1 MAKNKE
7 KDKNKDDIRHD
18 DGMNKDNGV
27 NVESA
32 ESEQQVR
39 DEQSPGK
46 KTAGEKESEIGEEK
60 NAVQAEKEEEI
71 ERLKTE
77 LSEAKDKYLRLYS
90 EFENYRRRTA
100 KERLELVS
108 SANEELV
115 SELLPVLDDFD
126 RAKQNYSEDTDVKSL
141 KEGMD
146 LIAHKFGKVLEQKGV
161 KEMEGKEGI
170 EFDPDLHEAI
180 TKIPAPKEEL
190 KGKVVDVIEKG
201 YYLKDK
207 VIRFA
212 KVVIGS

>member
-1 MAKNKE
+1 MTKKKHKKNNTDEE
-7 KDKNKDDIRHD
+7 KVDVQTNEQPESVTDNKNSEENTED
-18 DGMNKDNGV
+18 V
-27 NVESA
+27 ASA
-32 ESEQQVR
+32 EDQV
-39 DEQSPGK
+39 K
-46 KTAGEKESEIGEEK
+46 GEEDPL
-60 NAVQAEKEEEI
+60 QAEV

-90 EFENYRRRTA
+90 EFENFRRRSA

-108 SANEELV
+108 SANQDLV
-115 SELLPVLDDFD
+115 RDLLPVLDDFD
-126 RAKQNYSEDTDVKSL
+126 RAQQNYSEKTDVASL

-146 LIAHKFGKVLEQKGV
+146 LIANKFNKVLEQKGV

-170 EFDPDLHEAI
+170 DFDPEVHEAI
-180 TKIPAPKEEL
+180 TKIPAPKEKL

-201 YYLKDK
+201 YYLNDK

>member
-1 MAKNKE
+1 MTKNKQKNNDIEEEKVEVQPDKKAADNKASEENGADEVSGEEEKANE
-7 KDKNKDDIRHD
+7 KDPQ
-18 DGMNKDNGV
+18 
-27 NVESA
+27 E
-32 ESEQQVR
+32 
-39 DEQSPGK
+39 
-46 KTAGEKESEIGEEK
+46 GEK
-60 NAVQAEKEEEI
+60 AEI

-77 LSEAKDKYLRLYS
+77 LAEAKDKYLRLYS
-90 EFENYRRRTA
+90 EFENFRRRTA

-108 SANEELV
+108 SANQDLV
-115 SELLPVLDDFD
+115 QDLLPVLDDFD
-126 RAKQNYSEDTDVKSL
+126 RAQQNYSEKTDVSAL

-146 LIAHKFGKVLEQKGV
+146 LIAHKFNKVLEQKGV

-170 EFDPDLHEAI
+170 EFDPEVHEAI

-201 YYLKDK
+201 YYLNEK

>member
-1 MAKNKE
+1 MTKKNQE
-7 KDKNKDDIRHD
+7 NKDIEEEKVDVHPEE
-18 DGMNKDNGV
+18 NGV
-27 NVESA
+27 DNQASEENVAEEMPVEDQSA
-32 ESEQQVR
+32 
-39 DEQSPGK
+39 DEEDPG
-46 KTAGEKESEIGEEK
+46 
-60 NAVQAEKEEEI
+60 QAEI

-90 EFENYRRRTA
+90 EFENFRRRSA

-108 SANEELV
+108 SANQDLV
-115 SELLPVLDDFD
+115 QDLLPVLDDFE
-126 RAKQNYSEDTDVKSL
+126 RAQESFSEKTDIASL

-146 LIAHKFGKVLEQKGV
+146 LIAHKFNKVLEQKGV

-170 EFDPDLHEAI
+170 EFDPEVHEAI

-201 YYLKDK
+201 YYLNDK